1 VNSVRHKPLICNER
15 LTMIRRDPMAI
26 TLSTEIQ
33 AKLLREFMEA
43 NTKRRRLEEAIKS
56 RDAASKE
63 FIDNAALRVIEIYRS
78 RSIPKT

>member
-1 VNSVRHKPLICNER
+1 
-15 LTMIRRDPMAI
+15 MAV

-33 AKLLREFMEA
+33 AKLLREFIEA
-43 NTKRRRLEEAIKS
+43 NTKRRRLEEAIES

-63 FIDNAALRVIEIYRS
+63 FIDNATLRVIEIYRS